1 MMFHEFLDE
10 DACDVGFPAA
20 RLGEDRY
27 MLLDH
32 RIDVEIDRHL
42 MTRQEADVGSV
53 FLVLRQ
59 PDHLLDCPS
68 LCPMDRLSC
77 AERGPGNLEKAP
89 VVAVADHADL
99 CGHSLLHV
107 NRITVSEKLSS
118 VQGEIRLPL
127 DLVHMPEHDAARLVL
142 DLDELV
148 PFHGLRDGAAEGSR
162 ANIAVDHANEAIAM
176 VSGRPMVGRGF
187 HACIPCA
194 AR

>member
-68 LCPMDRLSC
+68 LCPVDRLSC

-99 CGHSLLHV
+99 CGHSLLKV
-107 NRITVSEKLSS
+107 DPITDSEKLRSR
-118 VQGEIRLPL
+118 QREIRHPL
-127 DLVHMPEHDAARLVL
+127 HLLHTPDHDTATIEL
-142 DLDELV
+142 D
-148 PFHGLRDGAAEGSR
+148 
-162 ANIAVDHANEAIAM
+162 
-176 VSGRPMVGRGF
+176 
-187 HACIPCA
+187 
-194 AR
+194 